1 MSKLLILNEI
11 GSKEKYSI
19 LALKNIEHFE
29 KHMGEPDVRQE
40 ISEHNA
46 SIQNL
51 GVCSVY
57 AFETIKKLKPRC
69 IFVEMCQE
77 SLAQLKLT
85 TDRVSQE
92 DLAKKFGMS
101 RKTLSKYLKQLES
114 DGFLKIEKS
123 NHKLIGAGSVS
134 HKYTPIFKQ

>member
-19 LALKNIEHFE
+19 LALERIEHYE
-29 KHMGEPDVRQE
+29 KYMGKPEIRQGIDE
-40 ISEHNA
+40 RNA

-51 GVCSVY
+51 GVCNVY
-57 AFETIKKLKPRC
+57 ASDIIDNIYKRSVFIEI
-69 IFVEMCQE
+69 CQE

-92 DLAKKFGMS
+92 DLAKKIGMS
-101 RKTLSKYLKQLES
+101 RKTLSKYLKQLEN

-123 NHKLIGAGSVS
+123 NHKLIGAGSAS

>member
-19 LALKNIEHFE
+19 LALKRIEHYE
-29 KHMGEPDVRQE
+29 KYMGKPEIRQE
-40 ISEHNA
+40 IDERNA

-51 GVCSVY
+51 GVCNVY
-57 AFETIKKLKPRC
+57 ASDIIDNIYKRSVFIEI
-69 IFVEMCQE
+69 CQE

-92 DLAKKFGMS
+92 DLAKKIGMS
-101 RKTLSKYLKQLES
+101 RKTLSKYLKQLEN

-123 NHKLIGAGSVS
+123 NHKLIGAGSAS

>member
-1 MSKLLILNEI
+1 
-11 GSKEKYSI
+11 
-19 LALKNIEHFE
+19 
-29 KHMGEPDVRQE
+29 MGEPDVRQE
-40 ISEHNA
+40 ISEYNA

-57 AFETIKKLKPRC
+57 AFETIKKPRPRC
-69 IFVEMCQE
+69 LFVEICQE

-85 TDRVSQE
+85 TDRIRQE

>member
-1 MSKLLILNEI
+1 
-11 GSKEKYSI
+11 
-19 LALKNIEHFE
+19 
-29 KHMGEPDVRQE
+29 MGEPDVRQE
-40 ISEHNA
+40 ISEYNA

-51 GVCSVY
+51 GVCNVY

-101 RKTLSKYLKQLES
+101 RKTFIK
-114 DGFLKIEKS
+114 
-123 NHKLIGAGSVS
+123 
-134 HKYTPIFKQ
+134 IFKTIRK